1 MFCSASSDDQA
12 KKDSNNTIPRCALN
26 KPKRETEAEQRQ
38 LS

>member
-1 MFCSASSDDQA
+1 VFGSALSDDQA
-12 KKDSNNTIPRCALN
+12 KEDSNNTIARRALN